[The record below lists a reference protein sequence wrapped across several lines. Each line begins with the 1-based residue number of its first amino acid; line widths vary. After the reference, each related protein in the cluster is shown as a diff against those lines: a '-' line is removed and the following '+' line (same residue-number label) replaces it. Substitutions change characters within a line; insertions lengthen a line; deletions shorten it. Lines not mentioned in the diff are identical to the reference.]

1 MSGKT
6 IRVWTDAEFKA
17 GLERADR
24 PWHVTLDE
32 LRDRGLLAPDRHFLF
47 KRVAGC
53 DADKVNDTARRA
65 LLDLLR
71 NHLRLGIPLSQETL
85 DETARELERL
95 WWPADPKAEKC
106 RRRQEKAEL
115 LRNVLE
121 ISEAKYRQ
129 EGVKRPRSTAKK
141 QIAKHFGH
149 NSGEALRKALQPN
162 RVNRRPRRKP
172 RS

>member
-71 NHLRLGIPLSQETL
+71 NHLRLGIPLSQ
-85 DETARELERL
+85 
-95 WWPADPKAEKC
+95 
-106 RRRQEKAEL
+106 

-121 ISEAKYRQ
+121 ISETKYRQ
-129 EGVKRPRSTAKK
+129 EGVKRPRGTAKK

-162 RVNRRPRRKP
+162 RVNRRPRHKP